1 MLGLFHIISWV
12 GSGWVQNIWPR
23 CSLKIGFIG
32 CWNRFLRPGAE
43 RRDHPEGL
51 SDRGGRAAE
60 AAPGKLQP
68 AAASA
73 PVAGA
78 WSSKNG
84 DDGRPLLYGL

>member
-1 MLGLFHIISWV
+1 MFPENWFHW
-12 GSGWVQNIWPR
+12 
-23 CSLKIGFIG
+23 L
-32 CWNRFLRPGAE
+32 NRFLQPGAE
-43 RRDHPEGL
+43 RRDHAEGL

-84 DDGRPLLYGL
+84 DDGLILVDSPSPRSPKL